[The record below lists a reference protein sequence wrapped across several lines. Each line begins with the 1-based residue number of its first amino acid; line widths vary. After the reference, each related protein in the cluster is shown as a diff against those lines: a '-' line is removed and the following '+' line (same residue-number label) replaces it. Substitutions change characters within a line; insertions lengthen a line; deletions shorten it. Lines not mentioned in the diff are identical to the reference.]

1 MLTSAVRQGAKIA
14 ALPELWTTGYALNR
28 LAELTEVETANS
40 SLEFLQQVAQQQKLW
55 IFAGSMLEKSEGAF
69 YNTSYIIRDDGV
81 IAGKFRKV
89 HLFSLMEEEKY
100 FSAGDGICI
109 VDTPFG
115 KAATMICYDLRFPE
129 LARKLA
135 ALGVVLTVVPA
146 EWPHPRQEHWKILNQ
161 ARAIENQNFILAVNR
176 VGVSENTHFCGN
188 SMIIDPWGRIL
199 AQGGEEEAVIVA
211 ELDMSQVEQVRNT
224 IPCWRDRRPDVYNA

>member
-1 MLTSAVRQGAKIA
+1 
-14 ALPELWTTGYALNR
+14 
-28 LAELTEVETANS
+28 
-40 SLEFLQQVAQQQKLW
+40 
-55 IFAGSMLEKSEGAF
+55 
-69 YNTSYIIRDDGV
+69 
-81 IAGKFRKV
+81 
-89 HLFSLMEEEKY
+89 
-100 FSAGDGICI
+100 
-109 VDTPFG
+109 
-115 KAATMICYDLRFPE
+115 
-129 LARKLA
+129 
-135 ALGVVLTVVPA
+135 VVLTVVPA

-188 SMIIDPWGRIL
+188 SMIIDPWGKIL